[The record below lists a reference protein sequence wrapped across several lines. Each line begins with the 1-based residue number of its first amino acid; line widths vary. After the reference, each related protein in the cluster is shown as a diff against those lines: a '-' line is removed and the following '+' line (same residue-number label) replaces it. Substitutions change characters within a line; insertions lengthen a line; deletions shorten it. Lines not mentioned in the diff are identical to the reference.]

1 MPRISNI
8 CVQVGCFREPV
19 CSNETHNFWE
29 QNRPPRII
37 NGRISEPCNLMSSY
51 RRFSLFASFSGA
63 LLLILTALPSSHAAT
78 LWTGPNITWTK
89 SVTTPS
95 DAIIPGSTVL
105 TRGSRDVLI
114 NTAAGETFAG
124 ALSPKNC
131 GFGFGTLANF
141 STIHYQSMESF
152 RATAN
157 FNLANVILNR
167 PMVLHLT
174 NEDIYISITF
184 TTWGRFGSGTV
195 SYTRSTSGAVP
206 PTVNITSPAGGA
218 IFADPANVN
227 IAATATVSGGTVT
240 NVTFLDQSSTLGS
253 DQTSPFSIV
262 ASNLAVGAHALR
274 AVATAGGL
282 SGTSSIV
289 NITVVSPVD
298 IDVGPPSVAGG
309 TFSFDY
315 AANPGLRYVVEV
327 SSNLPIWIPV
337 ITNTAGSST
346 VIFSEPFNPDPIRVF
361 RVGRLP
367 NP

>member
-1 MPRISNI
+1 
-8 CVQVGCFREPV
+8 
-19 CSNETHNFWE
+19 
-29 QNRPPRII
+29 
-37 NGRISEPCNLMSSY
+37 MSSN

-63 LLLILTALPSSHAAT
+63 LLLVLIALPSSQAAT

-89 SVTTPS
+89 SASTPS
-95 DAIIPGSTVL
+95 DTIVPGSTVL
-105 TRGSRDVLI
+105 TRGTRDVLYNI
-114 NTAAGETFAG
+114 AAGETATNITS
-124 ALSPKNC
+124 LSPKNC
-131 GFGFGTLANF
+131 GWAFGSLANF
-141 STIHYQSMESF
+141 STLHYQTMESL
-152 RATAN
+152 R
-157 FNLANVILNR
+157 NLNLSARILNV

-174 NEDIYISITF
+174 NEDTYISIMF
-184 TTWGRFGSGTV
+184 TTWGRFGAGTV
-195 SYTRSTSGAVP
+195 SYTRSTPGAVP
-206 PTVNITSPAGGA
+206 PTVNITSPVGGA

-227 IAATATVSGGTVT
+227 IAAAATVSGGTVT
-240 NVTFLDQSSTLGS
+240 NVTFLDQSSLLGS
-253 DQTSPFSIV
+253 DQITPFSIV

-274 AVATAGGL
+274 AVATAAGV
-282 SGTSSIV
+282 SGTSSVV

-315 AANPGLRYVVEV
+315 TANPGLRYVVEV

-346 VIFSEPFNPDPIRVF
+346 AIFSEPFNPDPIRIF

>member
-1 MPRISNI
+1 
-8 CVQVGCFREPV
+8 
-19 CSNETHNFWE
+19 
-29 QNRPPRII
+29 
-37 NGRISEPCNLMSSY
+37 MSSK

-63 LLLILTALPSSHAAT
+63 LLLVLIALPSSHAAT

-89 SVTTPS
+89 SASTPS
-95 DAIIPGSTVL
+95 DTIITGSTVL
-105 TRGSRDVLI
+105 TRGTRDVLI

-141 STIHYQSMESF
+141 STIHYQTMESL

-184 TTWGRFGSGTV
+184 TTWGRFGSGAVTYVRSTPGGEPPTV
-195 SYTRSTSGAVP
+195 TITSPTSGAV
-206 PTVNITSPAGGA
+206 
-218 IFADPANVN
+218 FADPANVTLN
-227 IAATATVSGGTVT
+227 ANATVAGGTVT
-240 NVTFLDQSSTLGS
+240 NVTFFDQGLAVRSGQSA
-253 DQTSPFSIV
+253 PFSIV
-262 ASNLAVGAHALR
+262 ASNLALGPHALR

-282 SGTSSIV
+282 SGTSSVV
-289 NITVVSPVD
+289 NVTVVSPVD

-337 ITNTAGSST
+337 ITNTAASST
-346 VIFSEPFNPDPIRVF
+346 AIYTEPVNPDPARIF